1 MWVGEN
7 VQELRREGSVRRER
21 GKEIEKESLREG

>member
-21 GKEIEKESLREG
+21 EEKRLRKRV